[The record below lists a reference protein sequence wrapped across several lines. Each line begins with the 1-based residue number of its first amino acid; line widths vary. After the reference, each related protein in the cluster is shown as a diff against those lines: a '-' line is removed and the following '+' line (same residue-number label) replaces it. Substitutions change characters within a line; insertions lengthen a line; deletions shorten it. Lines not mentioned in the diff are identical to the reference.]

1 MQRIW
6 PSCAGLPSGL
16 VIVRR
21 ISIAMA
27 AENVVVVAEVQVTD
41 GGAGQGLS
49 TDAVGAA
56 AWARHREERLLSQQ
70 PQKSMS
76 GVPGAKFLH
85 RHWRRA
91 SNNVP
96 VFLVLDTHSNR

>member
-1 MQRIW
+1 
-6 PSCAGLPSGL
+6 
-16 VIVRR
+16 
-21 ISIAMA
+21 
-27 AENVVVVAEVQVTD
+27 
-41 GGAGQGLS
+41 
-49 TDAVGAA
+49 
-56 AWARHREERLLSQQ
+56 
-70 PQKSMS
+70 MS

>member
-49 TDAVGAA
+49 TDAVRAA
-56 AWARHREERLLSQQ
+56 AWARHREERCTLNS
-70 PQKSMS
+70 
-76 GVPGAKFLH
+76 H
-85 RHWRRA
+85 RKA
-91 SNNVP
+91 
-96 VFLVLDTHSNR
+96 

>member
-1 MQRIW
+1 
-6 PSCAGLPSGL
+6 

-49 TDAVGAA
+49 TDAVRAA
-56 AWARHREERLLSQQ
+56 AWARHREEGALLSTASTEK
-70 PQKSMS
+70 PE
-76 GVPGAKFLH
+76 
-85 RHWRRA
+85 RRA
-91 SNNVP
+91 GRQTFASS
-96 VFLVLDTHSNR
+96 LDTRQQQCA